1 MTYMGLPLSVLV
13 ERYNMSVAAA
23 NEALV
28 PCGDSKGKPL
38 GDCSAKEI
46 YWFASRTTSMK
57 NTEEFRRAVS
67 AARIIRAAKAEQQE
81 RKSGPVNKIKDPHAK
96 TTLAHCRD
104 CERQFRISR
113 RLLDRASTRCY
124 ACGGMLDSDDLPLDE
139 YLTLKEA
146 THMTG
151 LTVAVLRAAITR
163 KEIVGQKAGNA
174 WRLTRSSVL
183 NYARKNAESRDR
195 RNHGFVTRTCHVC
208 PNCNRPFRNLAA
220 LALHVTEA
228 HPVVQRPK

>member
-1 MTYMGLPLSVLV
+1 MVYMGPPLAVLV

-23 NEALV
+23 NKTLV
-28 PCGDSKGKPL
+28 PCGDSKGKPM
-38 GDCSAKEI
+38 GDCGAREI

-81 RKSGPVNKIKDPHAK
+81 RSSGPVNKIKDPHAK

-113 RLLDRASTRCY
+113 RLLDRASARCY

-146 THMTG
+146 TRMTG
-151 LTVAVLRAAITR
+151 LTAEVLRAAVVR

-183 NYARKNAESRDR
+183 NYACKEVEARNLRDC
-195 RNHGFVTRTCHVC
+195 GVTTRTNHIC

-228 HPVVQRPK
+228 HPVVPPK